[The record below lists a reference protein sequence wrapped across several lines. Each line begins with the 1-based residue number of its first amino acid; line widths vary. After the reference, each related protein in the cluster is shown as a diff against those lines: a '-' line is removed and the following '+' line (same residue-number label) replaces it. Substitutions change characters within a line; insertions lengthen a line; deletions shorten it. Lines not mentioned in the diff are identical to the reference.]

1 MIKLIVGLGNPG
13 AEYTAT
19 RHNAGFWLID
29 QLAREAG
36 ATLRDERRFHGF
48 YAKARLYGEEVHLL
62 EPQTYMNRSGQSVVA
77 LAHFFKILPDQ
88 ILVAHDELD
97 LPPGTVKLKL
107 GGGSGGHNGLKDISA
122 HLSSQQYWRLR
133 IGIGHPRDLI
143 PESARAGAKPD
154 VANFVLK
161 PPRREEQDVIDAAI
175 ERSLAVMPMVV
186 KGELDRATRANSTA
200 RRCSCIATDAR
211 PRPGMAADM
220 RARAGDARRGVQHAV
235 LSLFCPSG
243 AKR

>member
-1 MIKLIVGLGNPG
+1 MCPVLLCCEQPQAATPPRLNMIKLIVGLGNPG

-19 RHNAGFWLID
+19 RHNAGFWFVD
-29 QLAREAG
+29 QLARDAG
-36 ATLRDERRFHGF
+36 ASLRDERRFHGH
-48 YAKARLYGEEVHLL
+48 YGRGRLNSQEVHLL
-62 EPQTYMNRSGQSVVA
+62 EPQTFMNRSGQSVVA
-77 LAHFFKILPDQ
+77 VAQFFKILPDE

-143 PESARAGAKPD
+143 PEGARAGAKPD

-161 PPRREEQDVIDAAI
+161 PPRREEQDAIDASI
-175 ERSLAVMPMVV
+175 ERALAVMPFAINDEM
-186 KGELDRATRANSTA
+186 ERAMMNLHRN
-200 RRCSCIATDAR
+200 
-211 PRPGMAADM
+211 G
-220 RARAGDARRGVQHAV
+220 
-235 LSLFCPSG
+235 
-243 AKR
+243 